1 MLNPGEPKCDEDLIT
16 LDTYVEQG
24 KQLITSF
31 SYMPQ
36 YENINIFGYLGG
48 RGGGGREGLQ
58 NKTGPI
64 LIHIY
69 PLLYINLHV
78 KHGSNLIRTF
88 WVKIQIMNKKLHCF
102 FSHCGSLHKI
112 QRYCGHQNVGKCWPH
127 HTGDIC
133 TTWEKLTTGFSY
145 MGQNMNTFIYYWGA
159 LGDPQWS
166 YWTYLAFQ
174 VSSDP

>member
-1 MLNPGEPKCDEDLIT
+1 MGDCMLNPGVPKCDEDLIT

-24 KQLITSF
+24 KQWITSF

-48 RGGGGREGLQ
+48 RGGGGAGR
-58 NKTGPI
+58 GPPK
-64 LIHIY
+64 LDWAHIDSHLY

-88 WVKIQIMNKKLHCF
+88 WVKIQIMNQKCHCF
-102 FSHCGSLHKI
+102 RSHCGSLHKI
-112 QRYCGHQNVGKCWPH
+112 QRYCGHQNVGKYFHIWARIWIH
-127 HTGDIC
+127 
-133 TTWEKLTTGFSY
+133 F
-145 MGQNMNTFIYYWGA
+145 FYYWGA

-174 VSSDP
+174 VSSDT